1 MRYELKQ
8 VNKPM
13 NKNYTD
19 EIPMNAFSNTKK
31 QSPQIKTIE
40 AILNYSRALEVGKFN
55 KGKVLIHLN

>member
-1 MRYELKQ
+1 
-8 VNKPM
+8 M